1 MDTRIYIAAHKAFTP
16 PVGSPYIPLHVGKSG
31 KEPLGFTGDDTGEN
45 ISKKNASYCEL
56 TGIYWMWKNVSCD
69 IIGLCHYR
77 RYFTRAGQILSQ
89 ADIEEVLAIYDL
101 ILGTSSR
108 TPAATV
114 SAHYGG
120 IHYAGDW
127 QICRQTLSDMY
138 PDALD
143 AFDLMANANLMNLG
157 NMMICRK
164 ELFDRYCSWLF
175 PLLAQ
180 VEQKTDISNYDPF
193 QARLYG
199 YLAERLLRVWV
210 LTQTLSVREETITQ
224 IET

>member
-1 MDTRIYIAAHKAFTP
+1 
-16 PVGSPYIPLHVGKSG
+16 VGKSG
-31 KEPLGFTGDDTGEN
+31 KESLGFISDDTGEN

-77 RYFTRAGQILSQ
+77 RYFTRDGQILSQ

-127 QICRQTLSDMY
+127 QICRQALSDMY

-180 VEQKTDISNYDPF
+180 IEQKTDISNYDPF